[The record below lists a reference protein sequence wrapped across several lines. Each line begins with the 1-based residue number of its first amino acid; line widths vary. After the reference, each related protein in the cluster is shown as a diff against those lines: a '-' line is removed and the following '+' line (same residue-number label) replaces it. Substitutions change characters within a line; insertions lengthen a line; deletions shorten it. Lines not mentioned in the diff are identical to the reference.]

1 MFFIDYLENLQKEVS
16 VLLESIEGR
25 QFMAHANSI
34 LEGEEAT
41 KESDQVIIS
50 FFPKIEHKCE
60 KDKLKLLLCLLRSKF
75 TPRCVAELD

>member
-1 MFFIDYLENLQKEVS
+1 MDDKMSLLFFNLENLQKEVS

-41 KESDQVIIS
+41 RDGGAQVRNQCCSSAILKMKMNLAQIS
-50 FFPKIEHKCE
+50 FVKC
-60 KDKLKLLLCLLRSKF
+60 KYLMF
-75 TPRCVAELD
+75 

>member
-1 MFFIDYLENLQKEVS
+1 MDDKMSWLFFNLENLQKEVS

-41 KESDQVIIS
+41 RDGGAQVRKSVLFIS
-50 FFPKIEHKCE
+50 NL
-60 KDKLKLLLCLLRSKF
+60 KDENEPC
-75 TPRCVAELD
+75 TN